1 MKDKAQIKA
10 EKKAA
15 KEAKAISKV
24 NSKSEK
30 MAAKASKAS
39 KSSKAQVSN
48 EPVQL
53 LKDSTGAEHIIEIK
67 DLCKSFDGTQV
78 LKDIT
83 FYIRNN
89 EFITLLGPSGC
100 GKSTT
105 LRIIAGFETAD
116 SGIVNF
122 EGKDLLHVPAHK
134 RNLNTVFQRYALFP
148 HLNVFDNV
156 AFGLHLKK
164 VPAPEVKERVTK
176 ALATVGLAGYDKRY
190 IDQLSGGQM
199 QRVAIARAIIN
210 RPRILLLDE
219 PLGALDLKMRKEM
232 QIELKEMQRELGI
245 TFVYVTHDQ
254 EEALTMSDNII
265 VMKDG
270 VIQQIGTPIDIYNE
284 PKNAYVADFIGES
297 NIIPGTMKKD
307 FEVTFAG
314 RTFECVDKLFEE
326 FVVGKNN
333 DVDVVVRPE
342 DFYVYEEAPNR
353 INGVVDSIVFKGV
366 HYEIIVI
373 SDDGIEWMVH
383 DVDPVKVGQRVGLTV
398 DPDDIHI
405 MRKSQFS
412 PKPGS
417 FGAQGV
423 EEDENGLT
431 EEEEQALA
439 EAEAELF
446 VEAEEGVLEGKA
458 LASEDK
464 AEGKAKDEVE
474 G

>member
-1 MKDKAQIKA
+1 MSDNNRQ
-10 EKKAA
+10 
-15 KEAKAISKV
+15 
-24 NSKSEK
+24 
-30 MAAKASKAS
+30 
-39 KSSKAQVSN
+39 
-48 EPVQL
+48 QL
-53 LKDSTGAEHIIEIK
+53 LEDKTGKEHIIEIK
-67 DLCKSFDGTQV
+67 GLNKSFDDNQV

-122 EGKDLLHVPAHK
+122 EGADLLKVPAHK
-134 RNLNTVFQRYALFP
+134 RQINTVFQRYALFP

-164 VPAPEVKERVTK
+164 VAKAEVKERVSK
-176 ALATVGLAGYDKRY
+176 ALKTVGLEGYEKRY

-210 RPRILLLDE
+210 RPRVLLLDE
-219 PLGALDLKMRKEM
+219 PLGALDLKMRKDM
-232 QIELKEMQRELGI
+232 QIELKQMQRELGI

-254 EEALTMSDNII
+254 EEALTMSDTII

-270 VIQQIGTPIDIYNE
+270 IIQQIGTPIDIYNE

-297 NIIPGTMKKD
+297 NIIPGIMEKD
-307 FEVTFAG
+307 LEVTFAG

-326 FVVGKNN
+326 MEKGVKNP
-333 DVDVVVRPE
+333 VDVVVRPE
-342 DFYVYEEAPNR
+342 DIYVREESEKH
-353 INGVVDSIVFKGV
+353 INGTVESIVFKGV
-366 HYEIIVI
+366 HYEIIVK
-373 SDDGIEWMVH
+373 SDNGVLWMIH
-383 DVDPVKVGQRVGLTV
+383 DVDPVTVGQRVGLTF

-412 PKPGS
+412 PDPDS
-417 FGAQGV
+417 YGV
-423 EEDENGLT
+423 KVDETEDEPAET
-431 EEEEQALA
+431 EVGE
-439 EAEAELF
+439 
-446 VEAEEGVLEGKA
+446 
-458 LASEDK
+458 
-464 AEGKAKDEVE
+464 
-474 G
+474 

>member
-1 MKDKAQIKA
+1 M
-10 EKKAA
+10 
-15 KEAKAISKV
+15 
-24 NSKSEK
+24 SEK
-30 MAAKASKAS
+30 TNN
-39 KSSKAQVSN
+39 QN
-48 EPVQL
+48 QL
-53 LKDSTGAEHIIEIK
+53 LEDKTGREHIIEIK
-67 DLCKSFDGTQV
+67 GLNKSFDDNQV

-122 EGKDLLHVPAHK
+122 EGSDLLKVPAHK
-134 RNLNTVFQRYALFP
+134 RHINTVFQRYALFP

-164 VPAPEVKERVTK
+164 VPEKEVKERVSK
-176 ALATVGLAGYDKRY
+176 ALKTVGLEGYEKRY

-210 RPRILLLDE
+210 RPRVLLLDE

-254 EEALTMSDNII
+254 EEALTMSDTII

-270 VIQQIGTPIDIYNE
+270 IIQQIGTPIDIYNE

-314 RTFECVDKLFEE
+314 STFECVDPLFPEMEE
-326 FVVGKNN
+326 GKVNK
-333 DVDVVVRPE
+333 VDVVVRPE
-342 DFYVYEEAPNR
+342 DIYVKEENENY
-353 INGVVDSIVFKGV
+353 INGTVISIVFKGV
-366 HYEIIVI
+366 HYEIMVEG
-373 SDDGIEWMVH
+373 DNGVMWMIH
-383 DVDPVKVGQRVGLTV
+383 DVDPVTVGQRVGLTL

-412 PKPGS
+412 PVPGG
-417 FGAQGV
+417 FGV
-423 EEDENGLT
+423 NIEDE
-431 EEEEQALA
+431 EE
-439 EAEAELF
+439 
-446 VEAEEGVLEGKA
+446 VP
-458 LASEDK
+458 EDK
-464 AEGKAKDEVE
+464 E
-474 G
+474 